1 MTISRAQIPEQVDLF
16 DEGGGVGNMP
26 SSLSPEDIISLYAAQ
41 QQDPVTTDDI
51 QQQAL
56 LLSGLFPQQQKQNF
70 FDLASAVG
78 EGLVA
83 GAASPGGFGVGF
95 SAGLQTFN
103 ERAQKIQM
111 EKDKIQQEL
120 AMLAYEQVE
129 ARRKEQA
136 EKSKDILEMQFKA
149 ALDGQSADFG
159 SSTLGKALAFIVQ
172 AEKNP
177 ELKDTPE
184 YKVAVALAGQD
195 KNQIIQTETG
205 AISVTLPG
213 IKVDE
218 IFAEKNIT
226 PPPSTVIDDGKTYT
240 FTGRYQGDQPIY
252 VGPDGEEGVIQ

>member
-16 DEGGGVGNMP
+16 DEGGEVDNMP

-51 QQQAL
+51 QQQAQ

-120 AMLAYEQVE
+120 AYKQVE

-226 PPPSTVIDDGKTYT
+226 PPPSTIIDDGKTYT
-240 FTGRYQGDQPIY
+240 FTGKYQGDQPIY
-252 VGPDGEEGVIQ
+252 VGPDGKEGVIQ